1 MRGIPFDSH
10 VIIYRGDAMKKEE
23 ELLKDLTA
31 MVKDTKKG
39 KIKWKITGQ
48 TTEYNDDSLKP
59 KVIEEGIEWTVDE
72 CFVSYECKYN
82 DKDFVMITYE
92 MIHSYGD
99 KKQTTNLV
107 FMPPLGIRYFDISTL
122 LSYAVPASNVL
133 TYEIHTL
140 WLLLLEMYKADNTS
154 VEFDMSSRELTI
166 E

>member
-1 MRGIPFDSH
+1 
-10 VIIYRGDAMKKEE
+10 MKKED

-31 MVKDTKKG
+31 MVKETKQG

-48 TTEYNDDSLKP
+48 TTEYNDDSEKP
-59 KVIEEGIEWTVDE
+59 KVTEDGTEWTVDE

-82 DKDFVMITYE
+82 GKDFVMITYE
-92 MIHSYGD
+92 MIHSAGD

-107 FMPPLGIRYFDISTL
+107 FLPPLGIRYFDISTL
-122 LSYAVPASNVL
+122 LPYAVPASNVL

-154 VEFDMSSRELTI
+154 VDLDMSARELTI
-166 E
+166 DDEAEIGIEK